1 MPTAGSARSR
11 SRTDA
16 RGLGVVLGDEAAR
29 ALTPWARDFVRR
41 AAEVRDHLAGAAAG
55 VASAGVVGGGGFG
68 RRHEPLTVASDAQE
82 KPGGATEVV
91 ARASSEPRARNAGSA
106 GRS

>member
-16 RGLGVVLGDEAAR
+16 RGLGVVRGDEAAR
-29 ALTPWARDFVRR
+29 ALAPWAGDFVRR
-41 AAEVRDHLAGAAAG
+41 AAEVRDPLAGAAAG

-68 RRHEPLTVASDAQE
+68 RRHEPLTVARVTLRRSRAG
-82 KPGGATEVV
+82 PRRWPP
-91 ARASSEPRARNAGSA
+91 ARHPSRARNAGSA
-106 GRS
+106 GR